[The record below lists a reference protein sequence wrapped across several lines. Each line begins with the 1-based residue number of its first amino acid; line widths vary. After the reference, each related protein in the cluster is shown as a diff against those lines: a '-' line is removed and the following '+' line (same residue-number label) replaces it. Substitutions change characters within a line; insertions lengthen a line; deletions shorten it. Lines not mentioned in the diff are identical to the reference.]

1 MQENGTVFAD
11 TPRVDYSAGFLAA
24 YKGLQLEDIKAK
36 SGPVQYIVDE
46 GVELGDFRSFTSM
59 ARSSIAASVCA
70 DHTDT
75 VSMVRADVAVGVQCL
90 GWTRP

>member
-1 MQENGTVFAD
+1 MQENGTVFVE

-46 GVELGDFRSFTSM
+46 GV
-59 ARSSIAASVCA
+59 
-70 DHTDT
+70 
-75 VSMVRADVAVGVQCL
+75 
-90 GWTRP
+90 